1 MAQDKGMKIGVLG
14 TGRMGCALLRGY
26 IKRKSSQRIT
36 AYDKDEGRLTSI
48 CKELGI
54 EPADSNVSLAEK
66 SEVILIFV
74 KPKDI
79 HSVLVEIKDVLTPS
93 KLIISSA
100 AGIAIS
106 FIEKIAGDG
115 IPVLRVMPNTCASV
129 GEAVSAISA
138 GRFTKERHKSQAAAI
153 FQTIGKVVEVQ
164 EHLMDAVTALSGS
177 GPAYVFLMCE
187 ALCRAGLGLGLSSET
202 AGILAKQTIFGAG
215 KMLTKIEKSPQ
226 ALREAVTSPGGTT
239 ESAIRVLKGKHF
251 EEILIEAVASA
262 REKANELQ
270 RNP

>member
-1 MAQDKGMKIGVLG
+1 MKIGVLG

-26 IKRKSSQRIT
+26 IKRKSSQSIT
-36 AYDKDEGRLTSI
+36 AYDRDEVRLTHI

-54 EPADSNVSLAEK
+54 EPADSSVSLVEK
-66 SEVILIFV
+66 SEVVLIFV

-79 HSVLVEIKDVLTPS
+79 HGVLVEIKGVLTPS
-93 KLIISSA
+93 KLVVSSA
-100 AGIAIS
+100 AGITTS
-106 FIEKIAGDG
+106 FIEKIVGDG
-115 IPVLRVMPNTCASV
+115 VPVLRVMPNTCASV

-138 GRFTKERHKSQAAAI
+138 GRFAKERHKEQTVAI
-153 FQTIGKVVEVQ
+153 FRTIGKVVEMQ

-177 GPAYVFLMCE
+177 GPAYIFFMCE
-187 ALCRAGLGLGLSSET
+187 VLCKAGVGLGLSSET
-202 AGILAKQTIFGAG
+202 AGLLAKQTILGAG
-215 KMLTKIEKSPQ
+215 KMLTGMEESPQ

-239 ESAIRVLKGKHF
+239 ESAIRVLKEKHF

-270 RNP
+270 KNP